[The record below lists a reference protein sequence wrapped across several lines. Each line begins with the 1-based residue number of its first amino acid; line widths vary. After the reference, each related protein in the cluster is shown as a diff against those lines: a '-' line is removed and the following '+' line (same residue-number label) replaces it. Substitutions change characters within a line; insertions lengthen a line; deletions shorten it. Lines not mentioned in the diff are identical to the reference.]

1 VGVVFSVVAFVLL
14 LFLIFLVGRLVLEW
28 VQVFAREWKPRGASL
43 VLAETVY
50 TVTDPPL
57 RGLRRVVK
65 PIRLGSVQLDLA
77 FLILALGTSLL
88 WNVFSGLAAASGA

>member
-1 VGVVFSVVAFVLL
+1 VVVLELLYVVVLIFFILL
-14 LFLIFLVGRLVLEW
+14 LGRLVLEW
-28 VQVFAREWKPRGASL
+28 VQVFARDWRPRGAVL

-57 RGLRRVVK
+57 RGLRRVIR

-77 FLILALGTSLL
+77 FIVLALGCSVLMTVLS
-88 WNVFSGLAAASGA
+88 SATA